1 MPSPARP
8 TLVHTLVT
16 HAATRGDQT
25 AYEYLHDDGRVDS
38 LTYRELLARATK
50 MAPRLRADSGNK
62 GPALLLYPPGLDFVV
77 AVWACFLAGVP
88 AVPAYPP
95 IFGSTDRIAARFT
108 RMLEDSR
115 AGTLLADPDVLG
127 LFTAGMS
134 PESMPR
140 VLTLDDADT
149 DNDGDATADGNPDA
163 DVLAGLLR
171 TAAAPE
177 DPALIQYTSGSTGQP
192 KGVVLEHRNLLAN
205 IRAIT
210 DVFKLDETA
219 RVVSWLP
226 PYHDMGLIGF
236 ILTPVHGAFPV
247 RLMSPVHFL
256 KNPLAWLR
264 QISELGITH
273 TGGPNFAYDLCDR
286 RAATA
291 DLTGL
296 DLSTWRLAF
305 NGAEPIRPA
314 TLRRFADRFAPHGFR
329 PEAFLPCYGLAEAT
343 LIVTGHHWT
352 GPDDGVDE
360 DGRVDCGPVIDGH
373 TLVLVDPDTGT
384 PVPEGTE
391 GEIWIS
397 GPSISDGY
405 WNSTGTTAG
414 ELFGVLDG
422 TRRLRTGDL
431 GRLRGGHLT
440 VTGRR
445 KDVLIQNGVNHH
457 AHDLCTAATEDNPAV
472 RPTAAAFA
480 GSDDEVV
487 IAVEVADRNHDTA
500 ALAADIRTRVLTATG
515 VRVHTVVL
523 CPPRTIPRTTSG
535 KVQHSLARTRHL
547 EGRLGG
553 TAVTAT
559 PVTAT
564 AEDTEL
570 LTLFLSS
577 LFAAVCQVPSCG
589 PDETL
594 AAMGGDSLRAAEI
607 AAVAEDALTL
617 EVRVEDVLRA
627 QTPRELTARLARR
640 WADHDVP
647 YADALERVRTLMSH
661 E

>member
-1 MPSPARP
+1 MSSPARP
-8 TLVHTLVT
+8 TLVHTLVA

-38 LTYRELLARATK
+38 LTYRELLVRATGV
-50 MAPRLRADSGNK
+50 APRLRADTGN

-115 AGTLLADPDVLG
+115 AGTLLADPAVLE

-134 PESMPR
+134 SEDMPR
-140 VLTLDDADT
+140 VLTLDDAD
-149 DNDGDATADGNPDA
+149 NGQGTADGNPDPE
-163 DVLAGLLR
+163 VLADLLR

-205 IRAIT
+205 IKAIT
-210 DVFKLDETA
+210 EVFQLDETA

-314 TLRRFADRFAPHGFR
+314 TLHRFADRFAAHGFR

-352 GPDDGVDE
+352 GPDTGVDE
-360 DGRVDCGPVIDGH
+360 DGRVDCGPVVDGH
-373 TLVLVDPDTGT
+373 LLALVDPATGT
-384 PVPEGTE
+384 PVPEGAE

-397 GPSISDGY
+397 GPSISNGY
-405 WNSTGTTAG
+405 WNSTGTPDS

-422 TRRLRTGDL
+422 TRHLRTGDL

-472 RPTAAAFA
+472 RPTAAAF
-480 GSDDEVV
+480 GGPDDEVV
-487 IAVEVADRNHDTA
+487 IAVEVAGTDHDTA
-500 ALAADIRTRVLTATG
+500 AIAADIRTRVLTATG

-523 CPPRTIPRTTSG
+523 CPPRSIPRTTSG
-535 KVQHSLARTRHL
+535 KVQHSLARARHL
-547 EGRLGG
+547 AGDLRG

-559 PVTAT
+559 PVTSP

-577 LFAAVCQVPSCG
+577 IFAAVCQVPSCG

-617 EVRVEDVLRA
+617 QVRVEDVLRA
-627 QTPRELTARLARR
+627 QSPRELTARLAQR
-640 WADHDVP
+640 WADHEVP
-647 YADALERVRTLMSH
+647 YADAMERVRSLMSH

>member
-16 HAATRGDQT
+16 HAATRGEQT

-38 LTYRELLARATK
+38 LTYRQLLARAVK
-50 MAPRLRADSGNK
+50 AAARLRADSGTK

-115 AGTLLADPDVLG
+115 AGTLLADPNVLG
-127 LFTAGMS
+127 LFSGAMS
-134 PESMPR
+134 PEAMPR
-140 VLTLDDADT
+140 VLTLGDAGT
-149 DNDGDATADGNPDA
+149 DGDATADANPDV

-296 DLSTWRLAF
+296 DLSSWRLAF

-314 TLRRFADRFAPHGFR
+314 TLQRFADRFAPHGFR

-352 GPDDGVDE
+352 GPDEGVDD

-373 TLVLVDPDTGT
+373 TLNLVDPDTGI
-384 PVPEGTE
+384 PVPEGAE

-397 GPSISDGY
+397 GPSISNGY
-405 WNSTGTTAG
+405 WNSTGTPAG

-422 TRRLRTGDL
+422 TRHLRTGDL
-431 GRLRGGHLT
+431 GRLRDGHLT

-457 AHDLCTAATEDNPAV
+457 AHDLCTAATEGNPAV

-480 GSDDEVV
+480 GPDDEIV
-487 IAVEVADRNHDTA
+487 IAVEVADRNHDTT

-547 EGRLGG
+547 DGTLGG

-559 PVTAT
+559 PATAT

-640 WADHDVP
+640 WADDQLP
-647 YADALERVRTLMSH
+647 YADALARVRTLMSH
-661 E
+661 D